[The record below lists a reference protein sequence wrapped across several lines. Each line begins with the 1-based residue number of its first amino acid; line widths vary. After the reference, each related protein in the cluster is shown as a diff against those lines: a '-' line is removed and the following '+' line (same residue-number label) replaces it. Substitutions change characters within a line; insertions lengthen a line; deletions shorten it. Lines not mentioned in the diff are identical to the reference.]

1 MDNRFNLKQ
10 APIYIAE
17 ITTKNVRGRFTTILQ
32 VINQTLPV
40 IHLLPHGSY
49 TTSSAVDGW
58 LGRVVHVCCWFLCP
72 LAHIGSV
79 SYKMALSFYKY
90 IIADHHKFS
99 ISVQICSVIYSY
111 REYSVQAKVGREK
124 ELEAAL

>member
-1 MDNRFNLKQ
+1 MDYRFDLKQ
-10 APIYIAE
+10 ASSYVAE
-17 ITTKNVRGRFTTILQ
+17 ITTKNVRGRFTIIVQ

-40 IHLLPHGSY
+40 MHLLAHGSY
-49 TTSSAVDGW
+49 TTCSAVFNW

-79 SYKMALSFYKY
+79 SYQMALSFYKY

-99 ISVQICSVIYSY
+99 ISVEISSVIYSH
-111 REYSVQAKVGREK
+111 
-124 ELEAAL
+124 